1 MTAATMFDHHERSDV
16 YRWMTSALIV
26 TALHGLLFVGW
37 NFWPEPP
44 APAGGALPPVVIE
57 LSLVSAT
64 PQTTPL
70 DLAPGPV
77 MQQSDASTAAS
88 SPTASAAQAF
98 APALPAA
105 ESEVVLPAAQ
115 PHVTQ
120 SEEIKKE
127 PHKSATKEAAHTK
140 KTDDRKKTSV
150 DRKPAPKTT
159 APQRAEHH
167 AQHAASRSA
176 GMEAMASVLPSY
188 RQRVAAHLQR
198 YKQYPAELRAA
209 GIRGTSRL
217 TFTVNRSGRVLSSRL
232 SGSSGNAGLDA
243 ETMAMIRRAQ
253 PLPPFPPEI
262 TVSSMS
268 FTVPVQ
274 FSVR

>member
-1 MTAATMFDHHERSDV
+1 MTAVTMFEHHQRSDV

-26 TALHGLLFVGW
+26 TVLHGLAFVGW

-77 MQQSDASTAAS
+77 MQQSDASSAAS
-88 SPTASAAQAF
+88 SPAASAEQAF
-98 APALPAA
+98 APALPVA
-105 ESEVVLPAAQ
+105 ESDVMLPAAQ
-115 PHVTQ
+115 PHATQ

-127 PHKSATKEAAHTK
+127 PHKSEAKEAAH
-140 KTDDRKKTSV
+140 RKKIDDKKKKSV

-159 APQRAEHH
+159 APQRAEHR
-167 AQHAASRSA
+167 AQHVASRSV

>member
-1 MTAATMFDHHERSDV
+1 MTAATTFEHHEGADV

-26 TALHGLLFVGW
+26 TTLHGLVFVVW
-37 NFWPEPP
+37 NFWPAPP
-44 APAGGALPPVVIE
+44 ASAGGSLPPVVIE

-70 DLAPGPV
+70 DLAPGPM
-77 MQQSDASTAAS
+77 MQQSDASTAS
-88 SPTASAAQAF
+88 VTPQAPAEQSF
-98 APALPAA
+98 APALPVA

-115 PHVTQ
+115 PHVTE

-127 PHKSATKEAAHTK
+127 PHKSATKEAAHIK
-140 KTDDRKKTSV
+140 KTDDKKKTSV

-159 APQRAEHH
+159 APLRAEHR
-167 AQHAASRSA
+167 AQHAASRSS

-188 RQRVAAHLQR
+188 RQRLAAHLQR

>member
-1 MTAATMFDHHERSDV
+1 MTAATMFDHYERSDI
-16 YRWMTSALIV
+16 YRWMMSALIV
-26 TALHGLLFVGW
+26 TALHGLAVVAW
-37 NFWPEPP
+37 NFWPEPQ
-44 APAGGALPPVVIE
+44 APAGGALPPIVIE
-57 LSLVSAT
+57 VSLVSAN
-64 PQTTPL
+64 PETTPL

-77 MQQSDASTAAS
+77 MQQSDSSSAAS
-88 SPTASAAQAF
+88 SPAASAEQAF
-98 APALPAA
+98 APTLPAA
-105 ESEVVLPAAQ
+105 ESDVMLPAAQ
-115 PHVTQ
+115 PRVAQ

-127 PHKSATKEAAHTK
+127 THKSEAKEAAHRK
-140 KTDDRKKTSV
+140 NIDDRKKKSV

-159 APQRAEHH
+159 APSRAENRTEH
-167 AQHAASRSA
+167 ATSRSA
-176 GMEAMASVLPSY
+176 GMEAMASALPSY

-198 YKQYPAELRAA
+198 YKQYPSELRAA

-217 TFTVNRSGRVLSSRL
+217 TFVINRSGHVLSSRL
-232 SGSSGNAGLDA
+232 SGSSGHSGLDA

>member
-1 MTAATMFDHHERSDV
+1 MTAVTMFDHHERSDI
-16 YRWMTSALIV
+16 YRWTMSALIV
-26 TALHGLLFVGW
+26 TALHGLVFVGW

-44 APAGGALPPVVIE
+44 APAGGSLPPILVE
-57 LSLVSAT
+57 LSPISAT

-77 MQQSDASTAAS
+77 MQQSDASSAAS
-88 SPTASAAQAF
+88 SPAAAAEQAF
-98 APALPAA
+98 APTVPIA
-105 ESEVVLPAAQ
+105 ESDLMLPAAQ

-127 PHKSATKEAAHTK
+127 PHKSATKEVAHTK

-159 APQRAEHH
+159 ATPRAERR
-167 AQHAASRSA
+167 AEHAASRSA

-209 GIRGTSRL
+209 GIRGTSQL
-217 TFTVNRSGRVLSSRL
+217 TFTVNREGRVLSSRL

-253 PLPPFPPEI
+253 PLPPFPAEI

>member
-26 TALHGLLFVGW
+26 TALHGLVFVGW

-44 APAGGALPPVVIE
+44 APAGGALPPIVVE

-70 DLAPGPV
+70 DLAPGRV
-77 MQQSDASTAAS
+77 MQQSDASSAAS
-88 SPTASAAQAF
+88 SPAASAGQAF
-98 APALPAA
+98 APTVPIA
-105 ESEVVLPAAQ
+105 ESDVMLPAAQ

-127 PHKSATKEAAHTK
+127 PHKSATKEVAHTK

-150 DRKPAPKTT
+150 DRTPARKTT
-159 APQRAEHH
+159 APQRAEHR
-167 AQHAASRSA
+167 AQHTSSRSA

-198 YKQYPAELRAA
+198 YKQYPAELRVA
-209 GIRGTSRL
+209 GIHGTSRL
-217 TFTVNRSGRVLSSRL
+217 TFTVNREGRVLSSRL

-243 ETMAMIRRAQ
+243 ETMSMIRRAQ

>member
-1 MTAATMFDHHERSDV
+1 MTAATMFDHHERADV
-16 YRWMTSALIV
+16 YRWTTSALIV
-26 TALHGLLFVGW
+26 TALHGLVFVGW
-37 NFWPEPP
+37 NSWPDSSP
-44 APAGGALPPVVIE
+44 PAGGSLPPVVIE

-77 MQQSDASTAAS
+77 MQQSDSSAAAS
-88 SPTASAAQAF
+88 KPEASAEQAF
-98 APALPAA
+98 APVLPVA
-105 ESEVVLPAAQ
+105 ESDVVLPAAQ

-120 SEEIKKE
+120 SEEVKKE
-127 PHKSATKEAAHTK
+127 PHKGEAKEVTPAK

-150 DRKPAPKTT
+150 ERKPAPKTT
-159 APQRAEHH
+159 APPRAEHR
-167 AQHAASRSA
+167 AQHVASSHS

-188 RQRVAAHLQR
+188 RERVAAHLQR

-217 TFTVNRSGRVLSSRL
+217 TFTVNRSGRVLASRL

-268 FTVPVQ
+268 FTVPVL